1 MQEQMY
7 VQYNKSDSIP
17 AYDALTTAKHEQV
30 QTGQRTQAS
39 KVMGATVDTET
50 TRSTVNSHMRNQLSA
65 DSINSTHSFH
75 SSSRLRKFDL
85 QAELAAQL
93 KIHQTLQFRS
103 HLLELNYK
111 KKNRKSCFD
120 AKSRTVKPGISP
132 SSTKI
137 EVYHVWAKES
147 NCYLLRSM

>member
-1 MQEQMY
+1 MY

-111 KKNRKSCFD
+111 KVIFFLSLNPC
-120 AKSRTVKPGISP
+120 
-132 SSTKI
+132 
-137 EVYHVWAKES
+137 
-147 NCYLLRSM
+147 

>member
-1 MQEQMY
+1 MHL
-7 VQYNKSDSIP
+7 QYNKSESIP
-17 AYDALTTAKHEQV
+17 AYDALTIAKHEQV
-30 QTGQRTQAS
+30 QAGPRTQAS
-39 KVMGATVDTET
+39 KMGATVDTET

-75 SSSRLRKFDL
+75 SSSSLRKFDL

-111 KKNRKSCFD
+111 KVIFFLSLNPCCLDLCVENRKSCFD
-120 AKSRTVKPGISP
+120 AKSRSVKPDISP
-132 SSTKI
+132 SSEKI
-137 EVYHVWAKES
+137 EVREE
-147 NCYLLRSM
+147 